1 MDVLAAQLNEGMDPI
16 EPLPTA
22 VVAFVG
28 ACEDGPVGEPVTV
41 TSADDYHAQFGSSLD
56 PERPLGHAVDLFF
69 ANAGDEATSVLVV
82 RTDGP
87 DVVDGVRALDG
98 TGYTVLVLPGVT
110 TQHNDAVRS
119 ALERCSAYA
128 AVLLLD
134 LPNGPW
140 ISAQHD
146 LDAIT
151 AHRERVAV
159 YHPWV
164 VVDGVNLPPGGA
176 VAGVIARTDRERG
189 VWRAAGG
196 TSAQLHGIAG
206 LAETVDQQVGDAM
219 TVAGVNGLRDFGRQG
234 HLVWGVRTLA
244 STTTR
249 VPEERYLPPRRLV
262 DHVRRSVE
270 AGLAGVVF
278 EDDNPGLW
286 AQVRLVVDEFLGGLW
301 RAGALQ
307 GTKPEE
313 AYFVQCGLG
322 QTMTE
327 QDVADG
333 KVIVRWGLSV
343 SRPAEFAVSTVTVA
357 SAVIS
362 RELLA
367 HPLGPVVSR
376 YIGETEKNLARS
388 LEQSGRVA
396 RVLFFDEADAIFG
409 RRTEIADS
417 HDRYANL
424 EVGSGSTDDEGDA
437 SVDDEGDDVDDGQ
450 RDRRDKRGRPARP
463 PRQRRQ
469 TDADQQHRGRP
480 PGQSVARGED
490 DDH

>member
-1 MDVLAAQLNEGMDPI
+1 MDPI

-28 ACEDGPVGEPVTV
+28 ACDTGPAGEPVTV
-41 TSADDYHAQFGSSLD
+41 TSADDYHAQFGPSLD
-56 PERPLGHAVDLFF
+56 ADRPLGHAVDLFF
-69 ANAGDEATSVLVV
+69 ANAGEAATAVVV
-82 RTDGP
+82 RTDGS
-87 DVVDGVRALDG
+87 DVEAGVHALDG
-98 TGYTVLVLPGVT
+98 TGYTVLVLPGVST
-110 TQHNDAVRS
+110 AHTDQVRA
-119 ALERCSAYA
+119 ALERCAAYT

-134 LPNGPW
+134 LPSGPW
-140 ISAQHD
+140 ISAQDD
-146 LDAIT
+146 LDEIT

-164 VVDGVNLPPGGA
+164 VVDGVSLPPAGA

-189 VWRAAGG
+189 VWKAASG
-196 TSAQLHGIAG
+196 TSARLRGIDG
-206 LAETVDQQVGDAM
+206 LTEEVGQQVGDAM
-219 TVAGVNGLRDFGRQG
+219 TLAGVNGLRDFGSQG

-244 STTTR
+244 STATR
-249 VPEERYLPPRRLV
+249 LPEERYLPPRRLV

-286 AQVRLVVDEFLGGLW
+286 TQVRLLVDEFLGGLW

-307 GTKPEE
+307 GTKPEH

-327 QDVADG
+327 QDVTDG

-343 SRPAEFAVSTVTVA
+343 SKPAEFAVGAVTLA

-362 RELLA
+362 RELVA

-388 LEQSGRVA
+388 LEQAGRVA
-396 RVLFFDEADAIFG
+396 RVLIFDEADAIFG
-409 RRTEIADS
+409 RRTEIRDA
-417 HDRYANL
+417 HDRYANV
-424 EVGSGSTDDEGDA
+424 EVGSGSADDEGDA
-437 SVDDEGDDVDDGQ
+437 SAEDEGVRSADHEGDDVDEGQ
-450 RDRRDKRGRPARP
+450 RDRGDKRGAPARS
-463 PRQRRQ
+463 PRDQSQRR
-469 TDADQQHRGRP
+469 AGEQHRGRP
-480 PGQSVARGED
+480 PGRPTGRGQD

>member
-1 MDVLAAQLNEGMDPI
+1 MAVLAPQLNEVMDPI
-16 EPLPTA
+16 RPLPTA

-28 ACEDGPVGEPVTV
+28 ACGEGPVGEPVTI
-41 TSADDYHAQFGSSLD
+41 TSADDYHAQFGPSLD
-56 PERPLGHAVDLFF
+56 PDRPLGHAVDLFF
-69 ANAGDEATSVLVV
+69 ANAADETTSAVVV
-82 RTDGP
+82 RTDGS
-87 DVVDGVRALDG
+87 DVEAGVHALDG

-110 TQHNDAVRS
+110 TAHTDQVRA
-119 ALERCSAYA
+119 ALERCAAYA

-159 YHPWV
+159 YHPWM
-164 VVDGVNLPPGGA
+164 VVDGVSLPPAGA

-189 VWRAAGG
+189 VWKAAGG
-196 TSAQLHGIAG
+196 TSARLHGIDG
-206 LAETVDQQVGDAM
+206 LTEAVGQQVGDAM
-219 TVAGVNGLRDFGRQG
+219 TVAGVNGLRDFGSQG
-234 HLVWGVRTLA
+234 HLVWGARTLA
-244 STTTR
+244 STATR
-249 VPEERYLPPRRLV
+249 LPEERYLPPRRLV
-262 DHVRRSVE
+262 DHVRRSVQT
-270 AGLAGVVF
+270 GLTGVVF

-286 AQVRLVVDEFLGGLW
+286 TQVRLLVDEFLGGLW

-307 GTKPEE
+307 GTKPED

-333 KVIVRWGLSV
+333 RVIVRWGMSV
-343 SRPAEFAVSTVTVA
+343 SKPAEFAISTVTLA

-388 LEQSGRVA
+388 LEQAGRVA
-396 RVLFFDEADAIFG
+396 RVLIFDEADAIFG
-409 RRTEIADS
+409 RRTEIRDS

-424 EVGSGSTDDEGDA
+424 EVGLRSADDER
-437 SVDDEGDDVDDGQ
+437 DDVDDGK
-450 RDRRDKRGRPARP
+450 RDRRDKRRRPARP
-463 PRQRRQ
+463 PRERREGD
-469 TDADQQHRGRP
+469 TREQHRGGP
-480 PGQSVARGED
+480 PGRPTGRGKD

>member
-1 MDVLAAQLNEGMDPI
+1 MDPI
-16 EPLPTA
+16 QALPTA

-28 ACEDGPVGEPVTV
+28 MCDAGPVGEAVTV
-41 TSADDYHAQFGSSLD
+41 TSAHGYHAQFGPSLGAD
-56 PERPLGHAVDLFF
+56 RPLGHAVDLFL
-69 ANAGDEATSVLVV
+69 ANAGAATSAVVV
-82 RTDGP
+82 RTEGT
-87 DVVDGVRALDG
+87 DVEAGVRALDG

-110 TQHNDAVRS
+110 TAHTDQVRA
-119 ALERCSAYA
+119 ALERCAAYG

-140 ISAQHD
+140 ISAQTD

-151 AHRERVAV
+151 AHRERVAL

-164 VVDGVNLPPGGA
+164 VVDGVSLPPTGA
-176 VAGVIARTDRERG
+176 VAGVVARTDRERA
-189 VWRAAGG
+189 VWKAPGG
-196 TSAQLHGIAG
+196 TSARLHGIDG
-206 LAETVDQQVGDAM
+206 LTEAVGQQVGDAM
-219 TVAGVNGLRDFGRQG
+219 TVAGVNALRDFGTQG
-234 HLVWGVRTLA
+234 QLVWGVRTLA
-244 STTTR
+244 STATGL
-249 VPEERYLPPRRLV
+249 PEERYLPPRRFV

-270 AGLAGVVF
+270 SGLAGVVLM
-278 EDDNPGLW
+278 DDNPGLW
-286 AQVRLVVDEFLGGLW
+286 TQVRLLVDEFLGGLW

-343 SRPAEFAVSTVTVA
+343 SKPAEFSVSTVTLA

-367 HPLGPVVSR
+367 QPLGPVVSR
-376 YIGETEKNLARS
+376 YLGETEKDLARS
-388 LEQSGRVA
+388 LEQAGRVA
-396 RVLFFDEADAIFG
+396 RVLIVDEVDAIFG
-409 RRTEIADS
+409 RRTEIRDS
-417 HDRYANL
+417 HQRYANL
-424 EVGSGSTDDEGDA
+424 EVGSRPPGGLVGSTSAEDER
-437 SVDDEGDDVDDGQ
+437 DDVDDGE
-450 RDRRDKRGRPARP
+450 RDRGDEGGAPARP
-463 PRQRRQ
+463 PRDDSQGHARE
-469 TDADQQHRGRP
+469 QHRGRP
-480 PGQSVARGED
+480 PGRAPTRGED